1 MQEPASAPYCPIE
14 RVEVALLPRIDTSP
28 SLAAKPLPRPKAGSK
43 PVAPV
48 QLVQE
53 AQKAARLEPSARGY
67 FGSSAE
73 HVYQWAPG
81 KVYTVY
87 LTKKHATAIVL
98 PPGERLLSGLYLDGE
113 AFEVRK
119 DRAGT
124 ASGVYDAVTIRP
136 LMDRGEVDAFLLTE
150 SGRRYLF
157 HFVVGPTG
165 MLAVTFEGTRVDTH
179 ARAVAPALVLPRPQQ

>member
-1 MQEPASAPYCPIE
+1 
-14 RVEVALLPRIDTSP
+14 VEVALLPRVEARPT
-28 SLAAKPLPRPKAGSK
+28 LAPKPLPGVKNGSK
-43 PVAPV
+43 SVAPV

-81 KVYTVY
+81 KVYTIY

-113 AFEVRK
+113 AYEVRK

-124 ASGVYDAVTIRP
+124 AGGVYEAITIRP
-136 LMDRGEVDAFLLTE
+136 LVDSGEVEAFVLTE

-179 ARAVAPALVLPRPQQ
+179 TRAVAPALVLPRPPQ